1 LFFFYSYLSTP
12 TKMLTEMVADQVAP
26 SYWVPNKDTQVNR
39 FPINSNEINLFYFS
53 QRNVHHV
60 DFNLVQITPNIIVEV
75 CLSNTFLLFLYDISM
90 RATHLS

>member
-1 LFFFYSYLSTP
+1 
-12 TKMLTEMVADQVAP
+12 MLTEMVADQVAP

-39 FPINSNEINLFYFS
+39 FPINSNEINLFYFF
-53 QRNVHHV
+53 QRNVHYV

-75 CLSNTFLLFLYDISM
+75 CLSNTFFPFLYDTSM